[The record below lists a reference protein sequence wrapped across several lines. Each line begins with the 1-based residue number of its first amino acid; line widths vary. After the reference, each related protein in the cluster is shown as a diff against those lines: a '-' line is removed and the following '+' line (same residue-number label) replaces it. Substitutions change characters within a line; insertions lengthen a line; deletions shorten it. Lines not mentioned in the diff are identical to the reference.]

1 MASKSVT
8 CTADRF
14 AACMD
19 EMLREV
25 ADGVGDGLRPVV
37 ERAGRTAVKGC
48 RDGARA
54 KFGGTG
60 KYASGFRKKVKGER
74 ANVTCEVG
82 NAKLPGLV
90 HLLEKG
96 HATIGGGRVAGR
108 PHVDPAAQDAFE
120 QLGDGIDELVGR
132 VLG

>member
-1 MASKSVT
+1 MARSVT
-8 CTADRF
+8 CTPDRF
-14 AACMD
+14 AVCMD
-19 EMLREV
+19 EMMREI
-25 ADGVGDGLRPVV
+25 ADGVGSGLRPVV
-37 ERAGRTAVKGC
+37 ERAGKTAVRGC

-54 KFGGTG
+54 KLGGTG
-60 KYASGFRKKVKGER
+60 AYASGFRKKVRGSG
-74 ANVTCEVG
+74 AAVSCEVG

-108 PHVDPAAQDAFE
+108 PHVDPAAQKAF
-120 QLGDGIDELVGR
+120 GAVADGIDELVGR